1 MAILLALSM
10 LMASTARTGAQ
21 SAWPALG
28 GDRPVESIAEN
39 ADIRNRLQDSL
50 ISAPRSKA
58 LQHKRTIVHNA
69 WGSWSVAIERGDESF
84 YIIVSPERD
93 GAFPVYAQ
101 GSWIIKRSNMD
112 GSYQQVKIFL
122 KSDPGTFVRIYPA
135 GSRSRMDVVAYG
147 GVFNREAMLQLPF
160 ETVLR
165 TPFSTIRE
173 LTSDVID
180 WELFSPDPALYAD
193 VRSLVDKVRA
203 KLPGLRYADDG
214 AIDADGRS
222 VYISTLMEQ
231 TAPAGLNCSGFAKWL
246 VDGLVYPLTG
256 NYLKVGVLRERM
268 LDWRGSSFTINFEET
283 SDPFFGLDWARAL
296 ANAAWSAFYPS
307 RKAESPLVDDVTDA
321 PFALRVRD
329 AEPIN
334 GGTLYE
340 PFSDN
345 FNDTGFDVRGLEAML
360 FSLASREPGRFY
372 LAQFN
377 SRDKKPPYLT
387 KFFHIAVLMPYF
399 DTSGIFRVTVFESA
413 AETSLARI
421 RSDRGYEFV
430 KLVRM
435 PSSPVFEPQSLAAP

>member
-1 MAILLALSM
+1 MALTM
-10 LMASTARTGAQ
+10 LMVMAARIEAQ
-21 SAWPALG
+21 SSWPALG
-28 GDRPVESIAEN
+28 GDRPIASIAEN
-39 ADIRNRLQDSL
+39 TDIRQRLWDRL
-50 ISAPRSKA
+50 ISAPPGTVLRHQRSVEK
-58 LQHKRTIVHNA
+58 NA
-69 WGSWSVAIERGDESF
+69 WGAWSVAIEKNDTSF
-84 YIIVSPERD
+84 YIVVSPERT
-93 GAFPVYAQ
+93 GTFPVYAQ
-101 GSWIIKRSNMD
+101 GSWIIKRSIID
-112 GSYQQVKIFL
+112 GTYQQAKVFL

-147 GVFNREAMLQLPF
+147 GVFNREAIVPLPF

-165 TPFSTIRE
+165 TSFSRIRE
-173 LTSDVID
+173 LTADVID

-193 VRSLVDKVRA
+193 VRTLVHNVRTR
-203 KLPGLRYADDG
+203 LPGLRYAEDG

-231 TAPAGLNCSGFAKWL
+231 AAPAGLNCSGFAKWL
-246 VDGLVYPLTG
+246 VDGLVYPFTG
-256 NYLKVGVLRERM
+256 NYLRVEALREHM
-268 LDWRGSSFTINFEET
+268 LDWRGSSFTINFEEKN
-283 SDPFFGLDWARAL
+283 DPFFGLDWARAL

-345 FNDTGFDVRGLEAML
+345 FNDAGFDVRGLEAML

-377 SRDKKPPYLT
+377 ARDKKPPHLT
-387 KFFHIAVLMPYF
+387 MFFHIAVLMPYF
-399 DTSGIFRVTVFESA
+399 DQSGVFRVTVFESA
-413 AETSLARI
+413 AETSLDRI
-421 RSDRGYEFV
+421 LADRDYEFV

-435 PSSPVFEPQSLAAP
+435 PSSPRFEPQRLATP